1 MQTFD
6 QHLLE
11 LYENKV
17 ISAEVALEHASNR
30 GDLQLKIKSSNLV
43 GFGFENGGNFG
54 RIQNKSDNPEV
65 IALKE
70 I

>member
-11 LYENKV
+11 LYENKI

-30 GDLQLKIKSSNLV
+30 GDLQLKIKSSNLAGV
-43 GFGFENGGNFG
+43 GFESGLNFG
-54 RIQNKSDNPEV
+54 KSQNKSDQPEV